1 MAAYPIKAP
10 PPPATRRARVGAKLD
25 LGIRAINQFT
35 TCCAGQRM
43 GIFAG
48 SGVGKST
55 LLSMLA
61 KNSDAQKSED
71 KSTSSSSCSAYQQA
85 PDGSWEPLPCKE
97 TGERSQPQTQN
108 RTSPQGADRG
118 ER

>member
-1 MAAYPIKAP
+1 VLTAP
-10 PPPATRRARVGAKLD
+10 V
-25 LGIRAINQFT
+25 
-35 TCCAGQRM
+35 
-43 GIFAG
+43 
-48 SGVGKST
+48 
-55 LLSMLA
+55 LA
-61 KNSDAQKSED
+61 KNSNAQKGED

-108 RTSPQGADRG
+108 RTSTQGADRG

>member
-1 MAAYPIKAP
+1 MRINHVLLAVAFAVAP
-10 PPPATRRARVGAKLD
+10 MLTAPV
-25 LGIRAINQFT
+25 
-35 TCCAGQRM
+35 
-43 GIFAG
+43 
-48 SGVGKST
+48 
-55 LLSMLA
+55 LA

-97 TGERSQPQTQN
+97 TSERSQPQTQHKSG
-108 RTSPQGADRG
+108 TQGGDQG

>member
-1 MAAYPIKAP
+1 MRINHVLLAVAFAVVPVLTAP
-10 PPPATRRARVGAKLD
+10 V
-25 LGIRAINQFT
+25 
-35 TCCAGQRM
+35 
-43 GIFAG
+43 
-48 SGVGKST
+48 
-55 LLSMLA
+55 LA
-61 KNSDAQKSED
+61 KNSDAQKGED
-71 KSTSSSSCSAYQQA
+71 KSTSSCSAYQQA